1 MFDGVRGRER
11 HLGGRHGGTRFVTS
25 RRTCSRLKGCV
36 DACVCTLALEVHAER
51 EEPELQLECAEENQV
66 TKAGFPISRV
76 AAVWRRVGD
85 TREQQATGHSQPSV
99 WIAGTRAA
107 VYPLTAVSDSVK
119 QKGETSRTRRL
130 ATDSDRED
138 VHAQLD
144 RTRARARFRRK
155 LMWSAHT
162 GPREKSVDDVIRR
175 LR

>member
-1 MFDGVRGRER
+1 M
-11 HLGGRHGGTRFVTS
+11 TS

-36 DACVCTLALEVHAER
+36 DAYVCTLALEVHAER

-85 TREQQATGHSQPSV
+85 TREQQATVHSQPSV